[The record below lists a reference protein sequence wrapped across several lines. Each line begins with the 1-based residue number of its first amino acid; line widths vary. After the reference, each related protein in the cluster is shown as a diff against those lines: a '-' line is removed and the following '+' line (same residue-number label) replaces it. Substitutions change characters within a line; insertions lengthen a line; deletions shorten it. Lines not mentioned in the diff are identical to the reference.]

1 MSEQQEQQP
10 VILTIDDQEYD
21 VNELGNDS
29 KVHYVEVVNL
39 RKQIAELQNQ
49 IAAAQQQG
57 INLQVALGF
66 RENALR
72 ESIEVVEEVR
82 TGSGC
87 RIMAQTHASKAL
99 QRIET
104 HEKECALRYES
115 IKERLDSGSKRFDKL
130 ERMIWGIYP
139 VMITSLIAI
148 VGLVLTQ

>member
-39 RKQIAELQNQ
+39 RKQITDLQNQ

-72 ESIEVVEEVR
+72 ESIQVVEEPEAEAVN
-82 TGSGC
+82 
-87 RIMAQTHASKAL
+87 
-99 QRIET
+99 
-104 HEKECALRYES
+104 
-115 IKERLDSGSKRFDKL
+115 
-130 ERMIWGIYP
+130 
-139 VMITSLIAI
+139 
-148 VGLVLTQ
+148 

>member
-39 RKQIAELQNQ
+39 RKQLADLQNQ
-49 IAAAQQQG
+49 IAAAQQQS

-72 ESIEVVEEVR
+72 ESIQVVEEPEAEV
-82 TGSGC
+82 
-87 RIMAQTHASKAL
+87 
-99 QRIET
+99 
-104 HEKECALRYES
+104 
-115 IKERLDSGSKRFDKL
+115 
-130 ERMIWGIYP
+130 
-139 VMITSLIAI
+139 VN
-148 VGLVLTQ
+148 

>member
-10 VILTIDDQEYD
+10 IILTIDDQEYD
-21 VNELGNDS
+21 VNKLGNES

-72 ESIEVVEEVR
+72 ESIEVVEEPEAEVDE
-82 TGSGC
+82 G
-87 RIMAQTHASKAL
+87 
-99 QRIET
+99 
-104 HEKECALRYES
+104 
-115 IKERLDSGSKRFDKL
+115 
-130 ERMIWGIYP
+130 
-139 VMITSLIAI
+139 
-148 VGLVLTQ
+148 

>member
-39 RKQIAELQNQ
+39 RKQISDLQNQ

-72 ESIEVVEEVR
+72 ESIQVVEDPEAEVVN
-82 TGSGC
+82 
-87 RIMAQTHASKAL
+87 
-99 QRIET
+99 
-104 HEKECALRYES
+104 
-115 IKERLDSGSKRFDKL
+115 
-130 ERMIWGIYP
+130 
-139 VMITSLIAI
+139 
-148 VGLVLTQ
+148 

>member
-21 VNELGNDS
+21 VNELGNDT

-39 RKQIAELQNQ
+39 RKQISDLQNQ

-72 ESIEVVEEVR
+72 ESIQVVEEPE
-82 TGSGC
+82 
-87 RIMAQTHASKAL
+87 A
-99 QRIET
+99 E
-104 HEKECALRYES
+104 
-115 IKERLDSGSKRFDKL
+115 
-130 ERMIWGIYP
+130 
-139 VMITSLIAI
+139 
-148 VGLVLTQ
+148 LVN